1 MGFRDLG
8 RRIES
13 GARLASIGGRR
24 VLGVDTN
31 PVPADWTHITK
42 VDPETDKSMPLAF
55 SLYLSHTDA
64 VSVGGSRGVTAKN
77 TEDTFAFLS
86 PLAVPA
92 FHEPSAAR
100 HVTQQTSEEMAFLA
114 VPEVLN
120 GDSEALIGVLGEGLD
135 YVREELGPEMIEEK
149 IGISLGDGPL
159 GERAVDA
166 VAAYLM
172 HEAVFEA
179 YIIMNPDSAAAR
191 EANVT
196 EDDLLSP
203 DQARKRALAA
213 EYHLESEVIYLEY
226 SGTFGGDEAVSLL
239 TEIDD
244 AVSWGRIWYGGGL
257 DSRENVETVLAAGA
271 DTVVVGDIFH
281 DIATVERELIQAA
294 RARFDAS
301 SDRSDVQEWV
311 GERLTVAESPAA
323 KYLATIPSVG
333 NPAARATEYL
343 TTAVLLALAVDD
355 LGSSIDEPT
364 ASELTRKVREWAI
377 VDSAD
382 TALDETVTADTA
394 SAERATASVET
405 VTADAGAREID
416 SELTQKLTLALLGKR
431 FGVETPDG
439 FSGDHL
445 AVE

>member
-1 MGFRDLG
+1 M
-8 RRIES
+8 
-13 GARLASIGGRR
+13 
-24 VLGVDTN
+24 LGVDTN

-42 VDPETDKSMPLAF
+42 VDPETEKAMPLAF

-64 VSVGGSRGVTAKN
+64 VSVGGSRGVTAEN
-77 TEDTFAFLS
+77 TEDTFGFLS

-100 HVTQQTSEEMAFLA
+100 HVTKQTSEEMAFLA

-135 YVREELGPEMIEEK
+135 YVREELGPEMIEDK
-149 IGISLGDGPL
+149 IGISLGDGAL
-159 GERAVDA
+159 GKRAVDA

-196 EDDLLSP
+196 EADLLTP
-203 DQARKRALAA
+203 DEARKRALAA
-213 EYHLESEVIYLEY
+213 EYHLESEVVYLEY

-244 AVSWGRIWYGGGL
+244 AVSWGRIWYGGGI
-257 DSRENVETVLAAGA
+257 DSREKAETVLAAGA

-281 DIATVERELIQAA
+281 DIATVERDLVTAA
-294 RARFDAS
+294 RDQFDAS
-301 SDRSDVQEWV
+301 SDRSEVQEWV
-311 GERLTVAESPAA
+311 SEQLTVAESPAA
-323 KYLATIPSVG
+323 KYLSTIPSVE
-333 NPAARATEYL
+333 NPETRATEYL
-343 TTAVLLALAVDD
+343 TTAVLLALSVDD
-355 LGSSIDEPT
+355 LGSSLETPT
-364 ASELTRKVREWAI
+364 ASELTRNVREWATAES
-377 VDSAD
+377 VD
-382 TALDETVTADTA
+382 TASDETVTATTT
-394 SAERATASVET
+394 SAET
-405 VTADAGAREID
+405 VTGDAGAREID
-416 SELTQKLTLALLGKR
+416 SELIQKLALALLGKR
-431 FGVETPDG
+431 FGVESSDG